1 MYSHMQLHHKTDDD
15 AWWHHIQESFGH
27 LNSLEVLR
35 CITHNAGTWYPW
47 CFNIRLNRIEVI
59 FGKCLLQSLSLSSFF
74 SKFMFVWQVEF
85 IKSHLPLPC
94 SYVSHALVHTHASSQ
109 QGIKF
114 ENYFF
119 LSLVVQQLKF
129 LFVAFL
135 SYLFYS
141 HFSIFSLTHTLSL
154 CIFLSLSLSL
164 SLFSF
169 SISFL
174 LLGCGSQ
181 RWKLSRGIKFN
192 LN

>member
-1 MYSHMQLHHKTDDD
+1 MS
-15 AWWHHIQESFGH
+15 S
-27 LNSLEVLR
+27 SV
-35 CITHNAGTWYPW
+35 
-47 CFNIRLNRIEVI
+47 
-59 FGKCLLQSLSLSSFF
+59 SLSSFF
-74 SKFMFVWQVEF
+74 SKFMFIWQVEF

-141 HFSIFSLTHTLSL
+141 HYSIFSLTHTLSL
-154 CIFLSLSLSL
+154 CIFLSLSLLSHSAFL
-164 SLFSF
+164 SLFPLSL
-169 SISFL
+169 SFL